1 MLTKAMV
8 MKRIL
13 SSLFLFGLTS
23 ALAVPNAVALE
34 GETLEELRAV
44 QLYDQDKLIE
54 MIDANTHLN
63 KVVEDRCQLVQDIEA
78 RADVLKVPAYQFLW
92 GDMLA
97 WGVCVDAEPARGISY
112 MEDAAN
118 QGFPAALEQLGRYYA
133 KGTLVQQDKSRAVV
147 YLREASSLQNL
158 NAQIRLVELFLEGY
172 GSPYDYEDAYHWL
185 YNSVTDDKQKHQQ
198 IAGYLSQLEALM
210 HPKAVRAARRPLD
223 S

>member
-172 GSPYDYEDAYHWL
+172 GSPYDYEDAYHW
-185 YNSVTDDKQKHQQ
+185 
-198 IAGYLSQLEALM
+198 
-210 HPKAVRAARRPLD
+210 
-223 S
+223 

>member
-78 RADVLKVPAYQFLW
+78 RANKMALPSYQFLY

-97 WGVCVDAEPARGISY
+97 YNVLSLIHISEPTR
-112 MEDAAN
+112 
-118 QGFPAALEQLGRYYA
+118 
-133 KGTLVQQDKSRAVV
+133 
-147 YLREASSLQNL
+147 
-158 NAQIRLVELFLEGY
+158 
-172 GSPYDYEDAYHWL
+172 PY
-185 YNSVTDDKQKHQQ
+185 
-198 IAGYLSQLEALM
+198 
-210 HPKAVRAARRPLD
+210 
-223 S
+223 